1 MKHLNVGTI
10 GHINHGKS
18 ALTAAM
24 LALILGA
31 GQQVAV
37 MPSRRRE
44 LEPGYDMNDMLDLG
58 GRDQRK
64 AARKAKLRAAGSRAF
79 TGARA

>member
-24 LALILGA
+24 LALILCA

-44 LEPGYDMNDMLDLG
+44 LEPEYDMNDMLDLG